1 MKNILSYAIISI
13 CIIWLLT
20 QGCTSRTT
28 TRGWEKPPP
37 QKTSSPP
44 SPKEEKPAILPPSQ
58 ISTPSPKTY
67 EYKDTGIAYPLRPLA
82 AAHISLADD
91 DAETELL
98 FLAASRTLEYYDR
111 LPAGWQYRIG
121 KTLYSVGE
129 LKESILFFLQVWID
143 TGNPEERDRRIRG
156 AFDIYYAPG
165 GGEEGKVVTTGY
177 YKPVLQGS
185 LERTER
191 FRYPLY
197 GIPDDLVVIPAGKN
211 KGRKVIGRMEKGR
224 LVPYYSRAD
233 IDGKKCLA
241 GKGWEIAWVDD
252 PVELFYLHIQGSGRI
267 ILPDGREMN
276 VGFAQSNG
284 RAFKG
289 ASACLLEQGKI
300 RPSQASHQKIKQ
312 YLRTHS
318 EALPAL
324 HRNESYIF
332 FRVVDK
338 GPIGALGV
346 PLTSERSIAADLS
359 VFPRGGLAYLKTRKP
374 VFNQDGHLQSW
385 QPFGRFVFIQ
395 DTGSA
400 IKGPG
405 RLDLFC
411 GSGDEAERIAGS
423 LKEKSSLYFLVKKK
437 K

>member
-1 MKNILSYAIISI
+1 MKNILSYGVVSI
-13 CIIWLLT
+13 CIILLFSY
-20 QGCTSRTT
+20 GCTLRA
-28 TRGWEKPPP
+28 TREWERPPP
-37 QKTSSPP
+37 PKTSPP
-44 SPKEEKPAILPPSQ
+44 PPKEEKPVIPPPSQ
-58 ISTPSPKTY
+58 VPIPPPK
-67 EYKDTGIAYPLRPLA
+67 EYKHKDTGIVYPLRSFA
-82 AAHISLADD
+82 AAHISFADD

-98 FLAASRTLEYYDR
+98 FLAASRTLQYYDR

-121 KTLYSVGE
+121 KTLYSVEE
-129 LKESILFFLQVWID
+129 LKESILLFLQIWID
-143 TGNPEERDRRIRG
+143 VEHPEERDRRIRD
-156 AFDIYYAPG
+156 AFDIYYAPD
-165 GGEEGKVVTTGY
+165 GGEAGKVVTTGY
-177 YKPVLQGS
+177 YKPILQGS

-197 GIPDDLVVIPAGKN
+197 RVPDDLVVIPASKN

-267 ILPDGREMN
+267 ILPDGREMSI
-276 VGFAQSNG
+276 GFAQSNG
-284 RAFKG
+284 RPFKG

-300 RPSQASHQKIKQ
+300 KPSQASHQKVKH
-312 YLRTHS
+312 YLRTHPD
-318 EALPAL
+318 ALSAL

-338 GPIGALGV
+338 GPLGALGV
-346 PLTSERSIAADLS
+346 TLTSERSVAADLS

-374 VFNQDGHLQSW
+374 VFNQAGHLQSW
-385 QPFGRFVFIQ
+385 QPFSRFVFIQ

-423 LKEKSSLYFLVKKK
+423 LKEKGSVYFLVKKK
-437 K
+437 E